1 MGFISWMIEKNL
13 NLFKIMMSFNLG
25 IQLILGVIF
34 VYLDPA
40 FSFLTNV
47 LSVTNYF
54 EFVQGVYIT
63 FLTKTLNIIR
73 RFFCLEIAKAN

>member
-73 RFFCLEIAKAN
+73 RFFCLEIPKAN

>member
-1 MGFISWMIEKNL
+1 M
-13 NLFKIMMSFNLG
+13 
-25 IQLILGVIF
+25 IF

-73 RFFCLEIAKAN
+73 RFFCLEIAKVN